1 MEIGIGI
8 AIALIAVIAV
18 VVLLRSKKSTANS
31 AQTKV
36 VAPTQHSVAEA
47 VASTVSLSSRFART
61 SGGFAAALKSAFG
74 AGSDDAVWQG
84 VEEALLMADVGVSA
98 TEVIIAQA
106 RKAAGRSSDPDLIKS
121 ALKNE
126 ILNVLNEQSNREL
139 NRVDPLTVV
148 LIVGVNGAGKTTSV
162 GKIAYRLTRAG
173 LKVVLGAA
181 DTFRAAAADQLDTW
195 ATRTDSIIVKGAEN
209 SDPAAV
215 AFDAVASASDTGADV
230 VLIDTAGR
238 LHTKQG
244 LMDELSKI
252 RRVVEKKAPVS
263 EVLLVLDATTG
274 QNGLQQAK
282 VFAEAVDV
290 TGIVLTKLDGTAKG
304 GVVIAVQ
311 QLLQVPV
318 KFVGIGE
325 TAEDLIDFDP
335 EEFVDALFA

>member
-8 AIALIAVIAV
+8 AVVVIALVLIAI
-18 VVLLRSKKSTANS
+18 VLKSRKAKSTDLG
-31 AQTKV
+31 Q
-36 VAPTQHSVAEA
+36 VATPQKHSVADA
-47 VASTVSLSSRFART
+47 VAATTSLTSRFART
-61 SGGFAAALKSAFG
+61 SGSFASALKSAFG
-74 AGSDDAVWQG
+74 AGSDDAIWQG
-84 VEEALLMADVGVSA
+84 VEDALLMADVGVSA
-98 TEVIIAQA
+98 TELIISNA
-106 RKAAGRSSDPDLIKS
+106 RSAAGRNAEAAAIKL
-121 ALKNE
+121 ALKSE
-126 ILNVLNEQSNREL
+126 ILRVLNQQSQREL
-139 NRVDPLTVV
+139 LRADPLTVV

-162 GKIAYRLTRAG
+162 GKIAFRLTNAG

-181 DTFRAAAADQLDTW
+181 DTFRAAAADQLETW
-195 ATRTDSIIVKGAEN
+195 ATRTQSVIVKGAEN

-215 AFDAVASASDTGADV
+215 AFDAVAKASDSQADV

-252 RRVVEKKAPVS
+252 RRVVEKKAPVT

-282 VFAEAVDV
+282 VFAEAVEV

-311 QLLQVPV
+311 QMLQVPV

-325 TAEDLIDFDP
+325 AAEDLIDFDP
-335 EEFVDALFA
+335 TEFVDALFV

>member
-1 MEIGIGI
+1 MEIGIGL
-8 AIALIAVIAV
+8 AIAVIAIIAV
-18 VVLLRSKKSTANS
+18 VVVLRSKKSSHDNPS
-31 AQTKV
+31 APV
-36 VAPTQHSVAEA
+36 VVKHSVAEA
-47 VASTVSLSSRFART
+47 VASTTSLSSRLART
-61 SGGFAAALKSAFG
+61 SGGFATALKSAFG

-84 VEEALLMADVGVSA
+84 VEDALLMADVGVNA
-98 TEVIIAQA
+98 TELILQQA
-106 RKAAGRSSDPDLIKS
+106 RKTAGRNPDSDAIKA
-121 ALKNE
+121 ALKTE
-126 ILNVLNEQSNREL
+126 ILNVLNQQSDRQL
-139 NRVDPLTVV
+139 NRVNPLTVV

-162 GKIAYRLTRAG
+162 GKLAFRLTNAG

-181 DTFRAAAADQLDTW
+181 DTFRAAAADQLETW
-195 ATRTDSIIVKGAEN
+195 AHRTNSIIVKGAEN

-244 LMDELSKI
+244 LMDELTKI

-282 VFAEAVDV
+282 VFAEAVEI

-325 TAEDLIDFDP
+325 TADDLIDFHP
-335 EEFVDALFA
+335 AEFVDALFE